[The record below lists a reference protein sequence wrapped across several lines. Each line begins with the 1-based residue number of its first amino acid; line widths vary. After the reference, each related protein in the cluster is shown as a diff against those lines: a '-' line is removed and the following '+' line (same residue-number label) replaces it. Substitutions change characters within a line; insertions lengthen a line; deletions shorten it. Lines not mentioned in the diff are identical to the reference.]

1 MSSDPSSTSHTPTS
15 TTETTL
21 RVSISF
27 LVFLLNN
34 QNKVINDIA
43 NGTHPLCEELAECE
57 RPMVIL
63 GSSVFERA
71 DGSAIHQS
79 VKKMCESLNTPEGW
93 NPFNI
98 MHKSASTVGA
108 LDLGYKTGVEHIKG
122 RKPDVII
129 NLGADEGLITRDDV
143 MLSKNISFKIF
154 RRSLLPARSSTS
166 DTMAMQV
173 PPTPTL
179 SFQRLHTLK
188 KMAHL

>member
-1 MSSDPSSTSHTPTS
+1 MSSAQSLTSLTHTN

-21 RVSISF
+21 RVSKLF
-27 LVFLLNN
+27 FVFSSILENI
-34 QNKVINDIA
+34 VIDDIA
-43 NGTHPLCEELAECE
+43 NGTHPICEELAECE
-57 RPMVIL
+57 RPIVIL

-143 MLSKNISFKIF
+143 LLAKIMP
-154 RRSLLPARSSTS
+154 S
-166 DTMAMQV
+166 
-173 PPTPTL
+173 
-179 SFQRLHTLK
+179 
-188 KMAHL
+188 

>member
-1 MSSDPSSTSHTPTS
+1 
-15 TTETTL
+15 
-21 RVSISF
+21 
-27 LVFLLNN
+27 
-34 QNKVINDIA
+34 
-43 NGTHPLCEELAECE
+43 
-57 RPMVIL
+57 MVIL

-143 MLSKNISFKIF
+143 IISKNTLFKF
-154 RRSLLPARSSTS
+154 FCRSHLPARSSTS
-166 DTMAMQV
+166 DTTAMPV
-173 PPTPTL
+173 PPTRTL
-179 SFQRLHTLK
+179 FFQLLHTLK
-188 KMAHL
+188 RTAHM